1 MCNPRLDVWG
11 VQLPDDSFMASGVA
25 YDETRRIFVYNDS
38 GFFTFHISRSERTGG
53 HYSWVQICVLRDAE
67 HLRRVIEAVTTDWRP

>member
-1 MCNPRLDVWG
+1 MWG